1 MTLKQAEEF
10 CLFHTFES
18 FQALTFT
25 KSLFN
30 TRIFIYF
37 FHENKLHPIAVR
49 KLRNWNLSHSTQAAS
64 SVNMK
69 ERQKDFTFCDGVERW
84 SIPALHSTTVAPGG
98 LEPLSPFPLTR
109 TLSRNL
115 GNIEAYSNGQ
125 NLKNLFGSF
134 YKFWESSPKFSTT
147 PFPPHLTS
155 PLSHSSLPNMTLLLW
170 IHFLRQIDAE
180 YT

>member
-98 LEPLSPFPLTR
+98 LEPPHSPLPFPGPSVGILKIVGIYGGGVGWNFQKILEAAMFAHILVLQR
-109 TLSRNL
+109 TIWCSQTVPVFVMFDMFEVR
-115 GNIEAYSNGQ
+115 
-125 NLKNLFGSF
+125 
-134 YKFWESSPKFSTT
+134 FWAKMWCS
-147 PFPPHLTS
+147 
-155 PLSHSSLPNMTLLLW
+155 
-170 IHFLRQIDAE
+170 
-180 YT
+180 